1 MLPVCLWLLI
11 PLCCS
16 RPSQGDG
23 DVDNDDDDDDG
34 DGDDDDDDDDEDH
47 DVGEMHYCKLG

>member
-16 RPSQGDG
+16 PSQGDG
-23 DVDNDDDDDDG
+23 DVDDDHDDDV
-34 DGDDDDDDDDEDH
+34 DDDDDDDVDD
-47 DVGEMHYCKLG
+47 DADGEMHYCKLG